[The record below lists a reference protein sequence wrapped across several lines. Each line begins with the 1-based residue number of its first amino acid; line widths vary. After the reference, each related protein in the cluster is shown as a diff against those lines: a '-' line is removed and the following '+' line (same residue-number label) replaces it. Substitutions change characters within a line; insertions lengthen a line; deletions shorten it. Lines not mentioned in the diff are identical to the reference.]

1 MRPKIF
7 INLPVSDLKR
17 SMEFYSNIGFR
28 NEPMF
33 TDETAAA
40 MQFSDEIFVMLLT
53 HEKYSTFTKKPIVD
67 TSTNSAALYALQLE
81 SLGAMNRLFE
91 DAIAAGGRE
100 ASDAKDYGFMQQRSF
115 EDLDGHTW
123 EVFYMDIEKFS
134 NLQTATHA

>member
-7 INLPVSDLKR
+7 INLPVSDLKQ
-17 SMEFYSNIGFR
+17 SMNFYSKIGFR

-53 HEKYSTFTKKPIVD
+53 HEKYSTFTKKPIAD
-67 TSTNSAALYALQLE
+67 TGTNSAALYALQLE
-81 SLGAMNRLFE
+81 SLGAINRLFE

-100 ASDAKDYGFMQQRSF
+100 AGDAKDYGFMQQRSF